1 MGESERFPVREGA
14 APIRHF
20 ADTTPGGSFAISRAS
35 KVRRHRSL
43 GLAISLLAI
52 LPGTYATTAQ
62 VDPTIPRVTFTK
74 FLKGGS
80 PEYIAVSIDA
90 NGKGTYDSRSS
101 DDASTPASFQA
112 STSTTDQV
120 FSLTQSLDCFRSIDL
135 DSHHK
140 IANMGLKTLIYQNGQ
155 EIHKVQY
162 NYSEKR
168 AAQRLTDI
176 FERIS
181 NVEERISELGHA
193 MKYDRLSLPETLNQI
208 QAGLDDDS
216 FVEAQL
222 MIPTLEKISTDPHL
236 MHLAQSRA
244 LEILQRVRQNK

>member
-1 MGESERFPVREGA
+1 MINAEQKAHIIVIGNE
-14 APIRHF
+14 
-20 ADTTPGGSFAISRAS
+20 
-35 KVRRHRSL
+35 
-43 GLAISLLAI
+43 
-52 LPGTYATTAQ
+52 
-62 VDPTIPRVTFTK
+62 
-74 FLKGGS
+74 KGGS
-80 PEYIAVSIDA
+80 GKSTVAMHIAIGLLRLGYKV
-90 NGKGTYDSRSS
+90 GT
-101 DDASTPASFQA
+101 
-112 STSTTDQV
+112 
-120 FSLTQSLDCFRSIDL
+120 IDL